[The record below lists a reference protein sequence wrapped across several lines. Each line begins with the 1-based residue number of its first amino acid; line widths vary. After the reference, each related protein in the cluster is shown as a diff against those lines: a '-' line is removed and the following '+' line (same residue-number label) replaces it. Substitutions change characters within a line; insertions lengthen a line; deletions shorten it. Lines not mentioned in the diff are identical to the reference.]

1 MTYYIGQ
8 ALGIL
13 AIAMTILMFQLKNK
27 THMLFVNIISNAA
40 VAINVLFI
48 KNEFNSGV
56 IICLIAIVQII
67 VSHIHDKKGTEVPLI
82 EKIIFLVLYIGGGLV
97 GLTGPKEIL
106 PIIAAVFYMLA
117 MFQKDPQK
125 IRYILLGNMASWV
138 IYFISPFSTS
148 IFAQIAG
155 IISSVIGILRYRKQK
170 TEVQWNG
177 WYNKYR

>member
-67 VSHIHDKKGTEVPLI
+67 FSHIHDKKGTEVPLP

-106 PIIAAVFYMLA
+106 PIIAAIFYMLA

-155 IISSVIGILRYRKQK
+155 IISSLIGILRYRKTK
-170 TEVQWNG
+170 TKTQ
-177 WYNKYR
+177 

>member
-67 VSHIHDKKGTEVPLI
+67 VSHVHDKKGTAVPFI
-82 EKIIFLVLYIGGGLV
+82 EKIIFFVLYIAGGLF

-155 IISSVIGILRYRKQK
+155 IISSLIGILRYRKTKAK
-170 TEVQWNG
+170 TQ
-177 WYNKYR
+177 

>member
-13 AIAMTILMFQLKNK
+13 ATAMTILMFQLKNK
-27 THMLFVNIISNAA
+27 NHMLFINIVSNAA
-40 VAINVLFI
+40 VATSDIFI
-48 KNEFNSGV
+48 KGEFKSGA

-67 VSHIHDKKGTEVPLI
+67 ASYIHDKKGTVVPLL
-82 EKIIFLVLYIGGGLV
+82 EKIIFLVLYIAGGLV

-106 PIIAAVFYMLA
+106 PIIAAIFYMFA

-125 IRYILLGNMASWV
+125 IRYILLGNMSSWV
-138 IYFISPFSTS
+138 IYLLFPFNTS

-155 IISSVIGILRYRKQK
+155 IISSLIGIYRYRKQK
-170 TEVQWNG
+170 TDAEN
-177 WYNKYR
+177 

>member
-27 THMLFVNIISNAA
+27 TQMLFVNIISNAA

-67 VSHIHDKKGTEVPLI
+67 ASHIHDKKSTEVPLA
-82 EKIIFLVLYIGGGLV
+82 EKIIFFVLYIAGGLV

-117 MFQKDPQK
+117 MFQEDPQR
-125 IRYILLGNMASWV
+125 IRYILLGNMSAWV

-155 IISSVIGILRYRKQK
+155 IISSLIGILRYRKQK
-170 TEVQWNG
+170 TDAEN
-177 WYNKYR
+177 

>member
-1 MTYYIGQ
+1 
-8 ALGIL
+8 
-13 AIAMTILMFQLKNK
+13 MTILMFQLKNK

-155 IISSVIGILRYRKQK
+155 IISSLIGILRYRKTK
-170 TEVQWNG
+170 TKTQ
-177 WYNKYR
+177 

>member
-40 VAINVLFI
+40 VARNVLFI

-67 VSHIHDKKGTEVPLI
+67 VSHIHDKKGTEVPVI
-82 EKIIFLVLYIGGGLV
+82 EKIIFFVFFFSGGLF
-97 GLTGPKEIL
+97 GFTGPKEIL
-106 PIIAAVFYMLA
+106 PIIAAVFYMIA
-117 MFQKDPQK
+117 MFQKNPQR
-125 IRYILLGNMASWV
+125 IRYILLGNMSAWV

-155 IISSVIGILRYRKQK
+155 IISSVIGILRYRKK
-170 TEVQWNG
+170 NG
-177 WYNKYR
+177 RN

>member
-67 VSHIHDKKGTEVPLI
+67 VSHIHDKKGTEVPVI
-82 EKIIFLVLYIGGGLV
+82 EKIIFFVLYIGGGLV

-106 PIIAAVFYMLA
+106 PIIAAVFYMIA
-117 MFQKDPQK
+117 MFQKNPQR

-155 IISSVIGILRYRKQK
+155 IISSLIGIFRYRKTK
-170 TEVQWNG
+170 TE
-177 WYNKYR
+177 

>member
-1 MTYYIGQ
+1 
-8 ALGIL
+8 
-13 AIAMTILMFQLKNK
+13 MFQLKNK

-67 VSHIHDKKGTEVPLI
+67 VSHIHDKKGTEVSLV
-82 EKIIFLVLYIGGGLV
+82 EKIIFFVLYIVGGLV

-106 PIIAAVFYMLA
+106 PIIAAIFYMLA
-117 MFQKDPQK
+117 MFQKNPQR
-125 IRYILLGNMASWV
+125 IRYILLGNMSAWV

-155 IISSVIGILRYRKQK
+155 IISSVIGILRYRKTK
-170 TEVQWNG
+170 TDAE
-177 WYNKYR
+177 

>member
-8 ALGIL
+8 VLGIL

-67 VSHIHDKKGTEVPLI
+67 VSHIHDKKGTAVPFI
-82 EKIIFLVLYIGGGLV
+82 EKIIFFVLYIAGGLF
-97 GLTGPKEIL
+97 GFTGPKEIL
-106 PIIAAVFYMLA
+106 PIIAAVFYMIA
-117 MFQKDPQK
+117 MFQKNPQR
-125 IRYILLGNMASWV
+125 IRYILLGNMSAWV

-170 TEVQWNG
+170 TDAEN
-177 WYNKYR
+177 

>member
-27 THMLFVNIISNAA
+27 THMLFVNIVSNAA
-40 VAINVLFI
+40 IAASDIFI
-48 KNEFNSGV
+48 KGEFKSGA

-67 VSHIHDKKGTEVPLI
+67 ASFIHDKKGTEVPFI
-82 EKIIFLVLYIGGGLV
+82 EKIIFLVFYIAGGLV

-106 PIIAAVFYMLA
+106 PIIAAIFYMVA

-125 IRYILLGNMASWV
+125 IRCILLGNMSPWV
-138 IYFISPFSTS
+138 VYFLFPFNTS

-155 IISSVIGILRYRKQK
+155 IISSLIGIYRYRKQK
-170 TEVQWNG
+170 MEVQ
-177 WYNKYR
+177 